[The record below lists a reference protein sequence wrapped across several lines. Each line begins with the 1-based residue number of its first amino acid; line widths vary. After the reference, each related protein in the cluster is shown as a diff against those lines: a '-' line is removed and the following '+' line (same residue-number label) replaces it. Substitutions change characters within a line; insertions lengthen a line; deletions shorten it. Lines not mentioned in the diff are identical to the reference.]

1 MLTSHSGDF
10 IHSFMSQIL
19 SLEYWLDALI
29 VFGMWKLLEAVACEG
44 KRATMFQE
52 LQEIMNNTDG
62 VIRWTVTGFSFV
74 VCVVLSVK
82 L

>member
-1 MLTSHSGDF
+1 
-10 IHSFMSQIL
+10 MSQIL
-19 SLEYWLDALI
+19 CLEYWLDALI

-52 LQEIMNNTDG
+52 WQEVVSNTDG
-62 VIRWTVTGFSFV
+62 VIRWTVTVFFV
-74 VCVVLSVK
+74 VFVVLSVK